1 LFDRG
6 EKGISLL
13 GITGYAIIEVDGKYV
28 MVEMHLSAVP
38 FGDVKHTEDAILRE
52 RKQQLAR
59 YGVGQFWNTSFTAS
73 GTEIV
78 LLDTVLQSV
87 HMKVT
92 DNASNIKKAFTFF
105 EGGFCFLH
113 TLELVVREFMGDE
126 SVQPWMIKI
135 KGLCWQ
141 LKMSLTGWTCFAE
154 LCEMRHEKI
163 LKPPFDGQIRLE
175 GHHQQMLW
183 HTVREVA
190 VSEYYSEGPKAAI
203 WLMDF
208 EYPELIGV
216 AKCKLNT

>member
-1 LFDRG
+1 
-6 EKGISLL
+6 
-13 GITGYAIIEVDGKYV
+13 

-113 TLELVVREFMGDE
+113 TLELVITSRCCGT
-126 SVQPWMIKI
+126 P
-135 KGLCWQ
+135 
-141 LKMSLTGWTCFAE
+141 
-154 LCEMRHEKI
+154 CERLQFPNII
-163 LKPPFDGQIRLE
+163 LKDRRLQF
-175 GHHQQMLW
+175 GSWTLSIL
-183 HTVREVA
+183 T
-190 VSEYYSEGPKAAI
+190 
-203 WLMDF
+203 
-208 EYPELIGV
+208 
-216 AKCKLNT
+216 